1 MLVTRQAFRGAAATL
16 CAAALAAGCSSGGDD
31 NPAPKGGVISAATM
45 RAALLQGK
53 DVGPTWKAPDASA
66 APPQLVSLCGADNPA
81 PPLPGS
87 PQEVVTA
94 PLVDEGTAG
103 AQALT
108 QTALVYPDAA
118 AAQAAQFALK
128 VVAEACPPT
137 IDMAARDTGEAQ
149 EPAYTETVSTTPL
162 TRGEWSGFVVLR
174 HKQYEPKHPS
184 TADTAVAVLVKRNVL
199 LFDAYAIYRLNNS
212 SQSPQF
218 TSDWQ
223 KLVGSVISRVDG
235 QPASG

>member
-16 CAAALAAGCSSGGDD
+16 CAAALVAGCSSGGDD
-31 NPAPKGGVISAATM
+31 KPAPGRGVISAATM
-45 RAALLQGK
+45 QAALLQGK
-53 DVGPTWKAPDASA
+53 DVGPTWKAPDAST
-66 APPQLVSLCGADNPA
+66 APPQLASLCGADNPA

-87 PQEVVTA
+87 PQVVTA
-94 PLVDEGTAG
+94 PLVDEGTTG
-103 AQALT
+103 AQTLT

-118 AAQAAQFALK
+118 AAQAGQYALK
-128 VVAEACPPT
+128 VVADACPPT
-137 IDMAARDTGEAQ
+137 IDMDARDTGEAQ
-149 EPAYTETVSTTPL
+149 EPAYTETVRTTPL
-162 TRGEWSGFVVLR
+162 SQGEWSGFVVVR

-199 LFDAYAIYRLNNS
+199 LFDSYAIYRLNNS

-223 KLVGSVISRVDG
+223 KLIGSVISRVDG
-235 QPASG
+235 QPATR